1 MNYRNRRRRRERG
14 FFYRLRRKW
23 RYFTKRVAE
32 ALHHFGMTIRRLLPP
47 RKPGQ
52 PIWKSSRFIAAA
64 AGGVLCV
71 AIVLMIVLI
80 PGGEKGK
87 SREEDTVPVSSEL
100 AATPEP
106 TAALFD
112 YYMGCADDAKI
123 MELQERLVEIGYM
136 ETEEITENF
145 NALTEMA
152 VKRFELLNGVAEP
165 TGHVNNELWD
175 KIFSDNYAEFVL
187 QEGMEGEDIKEL
199 QDRLRD
205 LGYLTA
211 SPTGYYG
218 TDTEAALRT
227 FQEKH
232 GLEISG
238 KIDDLTSDKLYSE
251 DVISLFYKKG
261 DKSDEIKTLQAR
273 LKELGYI
280 TFEPDGE
287 YGNGTYAAVKQF
299 QVKNDLVADGYLG
312 YETQRI
318 LLSGDAKKNIL
329 SKGDEGD
336 AVTKLQKKLVKLGYI
351 NKPTGYYGS
360 DTVTA
365 VKNFQKLNGL
375 SVDGMAG
382 AQTLTKLSSGD
393 AKKATTKVI
402 VGKSSKVNQ
411 ILEAAKSKLGSKY
424 VLGAKGPSK
433 FDCSGLVY
441 WSIKQVDPSLAKHFY
456 TSAGYQYKYC
466 KEKGCIVSAK
476 EARKG
481 DLVFWQKPN
490 CHCGRKYNEI
500 HHVGFYLGNGM
511 ILDASSS
518 NRKVLTR
525 RIFSSA
531 NYKVY
536 AYARPY

>member
-1 MNYRNRRRRRERG
+1 MNYQNRRRRRERS
-14 FFYRLRRKW
+14 FSYRMRKKWRNFTRMLSEAFRRFLSGLRRI
-23 RYFTKRVAE
+23 FP
-32 ALHHFGMTIRRLLPP
+32 RRA
-47 RKPGQ
+47 PGQ
-52 PIWKSSRFIAAA
+52 PLWQSRRFLAAV

-71 AIVLMIVLI
+71 AVVLMIVLI
-80 PGGEKGK
+80 PGEGRDKKRDE
-87 SREEDTVPVSSEL
+87 VPVSAEL
-100 AATPEP
+100 ADPAPTETPI
-106 TAALFD
+106 D
-112 YYMGCADDAKI
+112 YHVGSPDSPEI
-123 MELQERLVEIGYM
+123 QELQERLVEIGYL
-136 ETEEITENF
+136 ETEEISQQYTE
-145 NALTEMA
+145 ALETA
-152 VKRFELLNGVAEP
+152 VKRFEILNCSGDP
-165 TGHVNNELWD
+165 TGRVNNETWEQ
-175 KIFSDNYAEFVL
+175 IFSDDYAEYVL
-187 QEGMEGEDIKEL
+187 SVGMEGSDIEEL
-199 QDRLRD
+199 QERLRD
-205 LGYLTA
+205 LGYLSD

-218 TDTEAALRT
+218 TDTEAALKD
-227 FQEKH
+227 FQEKN
-232 GLEISG
+232 GLTVSG
-238 KIDDLTSDKLYSE
+238 KIDDETSDKLYSE
-251 DVISLFYKKG
+251 DVVSLYYKKG
-261 DKSDEIKTLQAR
+261 DKSEEIKTFQAR

-299 QVKNDLVADGYLG
+299 QNKNDLVADGYLG
-312 YETQRI
+312 FETQRV
-318 LLSGDAKKNIL
+318 LLSGEAKKNIL

-336 AVTKLQKKLVKLGYI
+336 AVTKLQNKLVKLGYI
-351 NKPTGYYGS
+351 NKATGYYGT

-411 ILEAAKSKLGSKY
+411 ILDAAKSKLGCKY
-424 VLGAKGPSK
+424 VLGAKGPNK

-441 WSIKQVDPSLAKHFY
+441 WSIKQVDPGLAKHFY

-466 KEKGCIVSAK
+466 KEKGYIVSAK

-481 DLVFWQKPN
+481 DLVFWQQPN
-490 CHCGRKYNEI
+490 CHCGKKYNEI

-511 ILDASSS
+511 ILDASSA
-518 NRKVLTR
+518 NRKVLQR